1 MIVVSLMVALAP
13 VWLGARATPVDE
25 PSITV
30 HGAAGQV
37 SGSNSILEIGGKK
50 WVIDCGTFMPEVGD
64 TAAARE
70 AWANTNSSTVPED
83 ELDADGVFLTHAH
96 IDHIGRVPLLVREGY
111 RGPIYATEGTIQLA
125 APMLLSNA
133 RYDEASKR
141 NWMWSSSAASAGKNY
156 ITGHWM
162 AGCQSAN
169 SISPKNATTFTGTV
183 TELTEQISRGGPR
196 KSVSPCRACAELE
209 VAGVIKQ
216 MKAVKEGKSFTLPGG
231 MTATPYSAGHIPG
244 SCSWL
249 LETKAKKGKKGK
261 RGAPDEVDTPAIRI
275 LFSGDLGWDGST
287 LIEGPEPAPP
297 VDVVL
302 IETTYGCSNRTKPVD
317 EGMAEFRKA
326 VSDTIAEGGIAWI
339 PSFALDRT
347 QKVLHQLR
355 IAQREGLIREN
366 VPIFVPS
373 PSARAVT
380 EVYER
385 NSKKGWFRDLW
396 AKDKTNL
403 RPPGYED
410 SEEAFDDWMTR
421 QSPAILVSTGGLLDV
436 AFGGG
441 SMRPLLDNPKVTVF
455 LVGYQDPFSPGGQ
468 MADSVTK
475 GESTAGKTIRT
486 PDGKTVDIKVQTK
499 RLGGFSAHGR
509 ANEIDAW
516 LANQDKETCR
526 VLLVHGE
533 SQALKDRQKCL
544 EDQGWKH
551 VMVPERAKPVELV
564 PQSKTSAAAAA
575 APATASA
582 GADGVGT
589 PRALGS
595 DDCVQ
600 QRWR

>member
-1 MIVVSLMVALAP
+1 MIAVPLMIALAA
-13 VWLGARATPVDE
+13 VWLGARAAPATPADE

-30 HGAAGQV
+30 HGGAGQV
-37 SGSNSILEIGGKK
+37 SGSNSILEIGGKR
-50 WVIDCGTFMPEVGD
+50 WMIDCGTFMPEVGN

-70 AWANTNSSTVPED
+70 AWATTNSSTVPEGATN
-83 ELDADGVFLTHAH
+83 ADGVFLTHAH

-133 RYDEASKR
+133 RYDEASTR
-141 NWMWSSSAASAGKNY
+141 DWMWSSSPASAGKSY

-162 AGCQSAN
+162 RDCQSAN

-183 TELTEQISRGGPR
+183 TELTEHISRGGPR
-196 KSVSPCRACAELE
+196 KSVSPCRSCAELE
-209 VAGVIKQ
+209 VIGVIKQ
-216 MKAVKEGKSFTLPGG
+216 MKAVKVEKSVALPGG
-231 MTATPYSAGHIPG
+231 ATATPYSAGHIPG

-249 LETKAKKGKKGK
+249 IETKAKKGKKGK
-261 RGAPDEVDTPAIRI
+261 RGEPDESDTPALRI

-287 LIEGPEPAPP
+287 LIEGPQPAPP
-297 VDVVL
+297 VDIVL
-302 IETTYGCSNRTKPVD
+302 IETTYGCSTRTTPVD
-317 EGMAEFRKA
+317 QGMAEFRKA
-326 VSDTIAEGGIAWI
+326 VADTIAAGGIAWI

-355 IAQREGLIREN
+355 IAQREGLLKES

-403 RPPGYED
+403 RPPGYEE
-410 SEEAFDDWMTR
+410 SEEAFDDWVKAIDPR
-421 QSPAILVSTGGLLDV
+421 PAILVSTGGLLDV

-468 MADSVTK
+468 MEDSVTK

-486 PDGKTVDIKVQTK
+486 PDGKTVDIKVQTR

-516 LANQDKETCR
+516 LANQDKETCQ

-533 SQALKDRQKCL
+533 AQALKDRQECL
-544 EDQGWKH
+544 QEQGWKH
-551 VMVPERAKPVELV
+551 VVVPERGKAV
-564 PQSKTSAAAAA
+564 PIVAAAAA
-575 APATASA
+575 DASSAAPSASSSDAPAPPP
-582 GADGVGT
+582 GGE
-589 PRALGS
+589 
-595 DDCVQ
+595 
-600 QRWR
+600 